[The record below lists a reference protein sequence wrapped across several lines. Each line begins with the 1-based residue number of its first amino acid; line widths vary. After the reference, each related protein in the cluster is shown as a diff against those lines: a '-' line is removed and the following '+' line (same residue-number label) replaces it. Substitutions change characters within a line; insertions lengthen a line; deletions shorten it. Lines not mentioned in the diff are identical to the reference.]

1 MNTPRLRY
9 ATFIGT
15 LLQAAM
21 VIAGHFVPLVKSG
34 FMFGGLA
41 LSLVAGVLYGARAG
55 GGFAAAAAGGALAG
69 GACALIG
76 ILLSFMLGDVTA
88 PVIAFG
94 TVGSAVSGLLGALV
108 SRAAAKAPLSDRS
121 AS

>member
-21 VIAGHFVPLVKSG
+21 VIAGHFVPLVKTG

-69 GACALIG
+69 G